1 MKLPRSAA
9 VILAVYSCLST
20 LPAADQIHAS
30 QEPSLTKRSETYF
43 AGDGDEADQHED
55 FWTQMAQQKYLL
67 GDLWGARDEISQAG
81 FGVTLTYVSNI
92 AGNPVGGISRGFTET
107 DSTGLNVSAD
117 FEKIVGWQGL
127 TGFVSA
133 AYRQGTS
140 LSRTRIGNVINVQQ
154 VYGGETFHLVNLYLE
169 QTFLDDRASFKA
181 GRIAQFDD
189 FSHDYAFGYYMNN
202 AFDGQP
208 VGFFFQG
215 PFTAYPTVTWGAIGK
230 YGQSIGE
237 NLGVYTFLG
246 VYGADTRLPENQY
259 HGARMSFDF
268 NEGANIMAEVG
279 IKRNWARG
287 QQGLPGKYSIGGW
300 WFTGDFSVFSGAPP
314 GAPGTPAPT
323 KSGIGGFYY
332 LIHQGLY
339 REGTGDEVGTQAQAS
354 QNATYWGD
362 INSGHREVQG
372 LFFWTSGQFA
382 GGSTSQMDAF
392 LSAGL
397 FYRGLIPSRDQD
409 VLALGY
415 YYGFFSDDFA
425 ASQQRMGQLP
435 QSYETAVEL
444 GYRYNVTDY
453 FYVQPNIQAIFNPGG
468 RGDIGDALVLGAQ
481 IEVDF

>member
-1 MKLPRSAA
+1 MKLFRSLAA
-9 VILAVYSCLST
+9 ALAAHLL
-20 LPAADQIHAS
+20 LPQIFAVDQHHSAEQPALAIES
-30 QEPSLTKRSETYF
+30 KNYF
-43 AGDGDEADQHED
+43 AGDGDEEDEHED
-55 FWTQMAQQKYLL
+55 FWTQLAQQEYLL
-67 GDLWGARDEISQAG
+67 GDLWGARDEISEAG

-92 AGNPVGGISRGFTET
+92 AGNPVGGVSRGFTET
-107 DSTGLNVSAD
+107 DSTGLSVSAD
-117 FEKIVGWQGL
+117 FEKITGWEGL

-140 LSRTRIGNVINVQQ
+140 LSLRRIRNVINVQQ
-154 VYGGETFHLVNLYLE
+154 VYGGQTFHLVNLYL
-169 QTFLDDRASFKA
+169 QQDFLDDRASFKA

-237 NLGVYTFLG
+237 QLGVYTFLG
-246 VYGADTRLPENQY
+246 VYGADTRLPQNQY
-259 HGARMSFDF
+259 HGAFMSFDF
-268 NEGANIMAEVG
+268 NEGANIMGEVG
-279 IKRNWARG
+279 LKRNWARG
-287 QQGLPGKYSIGGW
+287 EKGLPGKYSVGGW
-300 WFTGDFSVFSGAPP
+300 WFTGDFDVFSGA
-314 GAPGTPAPT
+314 APGGPGSTPPQ
-323 KSGIGGFYY
+323 KSGTGGFYY

-362 INSGHREVQG
+362 INSGHRETQG
-372 LFFWTSGQFA
+372 LFLWSSGQFA
-382 GGSTSQMDAF
+382 GASTSQMDVF
-392 LSAGL
+392 FSAGM
-397 FYRGLIPSRDQD
+397 FYRGLLPNRDQD

-425 ASQQRMGQLP
+425 ASQQRQGQLP

-468 RGDIGDALVLGAQ
+468 RGNISDALVLGAQ